1 MKKTLSFLLKNIVI
15 NYDHN
20 NDHLDTLISNISINS
35 KDVKPGGLFI
45 ATSGLKNN
53 GEDYISEAISNGAE
67 AVITENIKIKKLKK
81 PVFYC
86 DNIRKTTSRLAA
98 LFYDNPSNSMIMIGI
113 TGTNGKTTT
122 SLIIKSILENAGYKT
137 AQIGTLG
144 LMATGFKTEKGLT
157 TPDAITLHSMLYQLK
172 NEKFTHVVL
181 EVSSHALDQNR
192 VDNINFKIAGFTN
205 LSIDHLDYHKD
216 MKAYF
221 NAKLKLFKMLNIN
234 STAVINIDDKYGKE
248 LSKSI
253 VAKKQYYS
261 IIGESHSIIP
271 NFISDINGL
280 KGTFKTERK
289 TYNIESDLI
298 GAFNL
303 ENILCSLLVCESLK
317 LAKSDIEK
325 GISKIKPIPGRL
337 EKFHL
342 KSGAVAILDY
352 AHTPD
357 AYDKVLRIL
366 KEFAIENN
374 IYVVFGAGGDRDTT
388 KRSMMSS
395 IAEKYSKKCYITP
408 DNPRHEPIEKINSNL
423 IDGFKNS
430 NYEVFNNREKG
441 IQAAMSEAK
450 ASDVIAILGKGRE
463 DYQSIGGRRVP
474 HSDLEIIKT
483 YQ

>member
-1 MKKTLSFLLKNIVI
+1 MKKTLSFLLKNIAI
-15 NYDHN
+15 NYDCN
-20 NDHLDTLISNISINS
+20 NGNVDTLISNISVNS
-35 KDVKPGGLFI
+35 KKIKPGGLFI

-53 GEDYISEAISNGAE
+53 GESYIVEAISNGAE
-67 AVITENIKIKKLKK
+67 AILTDNLKIKKLKK
-81 PVFYC
+81 PVFHC

-98 LFYDNPSNSMIMIGI
+98 LFYDDPSKSMTIIGI

-122 SLIIKSILENAGYKT
+122 SLIIKSILESAGYKT
-137 AQIGTLG
+137 AQIGTFG
-144 LMATGFKTEKGLT
+144 LIATGFRTEKGLT

-216 MKAYF
+216 MKTYF
-221 NAKLKLFKMLNIN
+221 NAKLKLFKMLNIS
-234 STAVINIDDKYGKE
+234 STAVINIDNKYGKE

-253 VAKKQYYS
+253 VAKKKYYS
-261 IIGESHSIIP
+261 IMRKSHSILP
-271 NFISDINGL
+271 NFIFDINGL
-280 KGTFKTERK
+280 KGVYKTERG
-289 TYNIESDLI
+289 TYNIKSDLI
-298 GAFNL
+298 GVFNL

-317 LAKSDIEK
+317 LAKSDIEE
-325 GISKIKPIPGRL
+325 GISKIKTIPGRL

-357 AYDKVLRIL
+357 AYEKVLKIL
-366 KEFAIENN
+366 KDFSIKNN
-374 IYVVFGAGGDRDTT
+374 IYVVFGAGGERDTT
-388 KRSMMSS
+388 KRSIMSS
-395 IAEKYSKKCYITP
+395 IAEKYSKKCFITP
-408 DNPRHEPIEKINSNL
+408 DNPRHEPIKKINSNL

-430 NYEVFNNREKG
+430 NYQVFNNREKG

-450 ASDVIAILGKGRE
+450 VSDVIAILGKGRE
-463 DYQSIGGRRVP
+463 DYQNISGRNVP
-474 HSDLEIIKT
+474 HSDLEIIKA